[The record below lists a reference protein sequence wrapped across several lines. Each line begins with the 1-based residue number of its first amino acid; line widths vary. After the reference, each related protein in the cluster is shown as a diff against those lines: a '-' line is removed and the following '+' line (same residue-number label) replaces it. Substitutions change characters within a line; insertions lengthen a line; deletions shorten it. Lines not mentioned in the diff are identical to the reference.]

1 MSIKNYVTYF
11 DDRKFHFGWHAV
23 TERSSWKQSVEWLDF
38 VCNYSSYSFV
48 IYLTVKMSNQ
58 NSEDKNKQNKSN
70 GNHNDEKKF
79 HGNPTK
85 RNYIHGKD
93 KSNSKKRQHPF
104 NCIDVLIPGKI
115 KKGRRNDVQSNTGTV
130 DKSATP
136 SGSIQHDA
144 PIGRTTVFFVKV
156 LSKSYVGNNCIQQH
170 MLFVCEI
177 LLRLLETH
185 LCSVSS

>member
-1 MSIKNYVTYF
+1 MKTMKKNSMVTLPKEIIF
-11 DDRKFHFGWHAV
+11 
-23 TERSSWKQSVEWLDF
+23 
-38 VCNYSSYSFV
+38 
-48 IYLTVKMSNQ
+48 M
-58 NSEDKNKQNKSN
+58 
-70 GNHNDEKKF
+70 EKI
-79 HGNPTK
+79 NPTV
-85 RNYIHGKD
+85 
-93 KSNSKKRQHPF
+93 KKRQHPF
-104 NCIDVLIPGKI
+104 NCIDVPIPGKI

>member
-1 MSIKNYVTYF
+1 MFVTIPVIVLLSIV
-11 DDRKFHFGWHAV
+11 
-23 TERSSWKQSVEWLDF
+23 
-38 VCNYSSYSFV
+38 
-48 IYLTVKMSNQ
+48 TVKMSNQ

-70 GNHNDEKKF
+70 GNHNDENDEKKF

-104 NCIDVLIPGKI
+104 NCIDVPIPGKI
-115 KKGRRNDVQSNTGTV
+115 KKGRRNDVQLNTGTV

-170 MLFVCEI
+170 MFVCEI
-177 LLRLLETH
+177 LLRLLETVICVLFPLSIH
-185 LCSVSS
+185 QEA